1 MGKKTV
7 YFNEFNVRMGN
18 ATYFPLVSGVLC
30 AAAKSIP
37 RLRDAYSFKPFI
49 FHLDSAEN
57 VLARYDEAP
66 DVACFSIAMW
76 NEQLCLHVA
85 ETLKK
90 RWPDCLIVFG
100 GPQLPHQPEE
110 YFAAHPFIDVGVR
123 AEGEEA
129 FMALLDR
136 YLESRD
142 FAGVPN
148 VSYRHPETGAFVFN
162 TETPEFERAMD
173 RYPSPYLTGLFDYMF
188 DAHPDIDFQAI
199 IETNRGCPFLCTF
212 CYWGRGGT
220 SRRYRYHAMERVT
233 GELDWCGRHKIKYV
247 FNADSNFGMHRR
259 DAEIGEMIV
268 ATKQKYG
275 YPEKFRTC
283 WGKNTDEN
291 IFRIAGMLHEHD
303 MEKGITLARQSQN
316 KQVLANIK
324 RGNIKMETY
333 SNLQRRFNDLDVP
346 VYTEMILGLPGESY
360 ESWCDGIEEML
371 KSGLK
376 NQLFI
381 YQCEAYPNTE
391 LGDPEYQDKFGIKLK
406 RLALREIHGSVRDES
421 WVPEYHDIVVE
432 TADMPHGDWWRMN
445 RISMM
450 TMLLHSM
457 KLGFYVMRYMTD
469 RYDVKFAPFIEFISD
484 RQMAPGTGDKF
495 RREMEIFDDYLG
507 LMMAGEGRGVVMP
520 DHGVIYWDAEEAAFL
535 RIAEDL
541 DGFYDEL
548 RDMVCQYLEREGVV
562 FDAAE
567 IGEVVRYQRMRMPG
581 PTLPDLNE
589 WTFQYNLPE
598 YFHRC
603 FGTDPIPVAR
613 ETQLLEIEPIDYRGL
628 RADFAKRTILWGRKS
643 GALLVDCRWESLD
656 RLGISSDMRF
666 GLAEDAHLA
675 PLPRSA
681 NLGAE

>member
-1 MGKKTV
+1 MKTV

-18 ATYFPLVSGVLC
+18 ATYFPLVSGILC
-30 AAAKSIP
+30 AAARSQPK
-37 RLRDAYSFKPFI
+37 LREAYRFKPFI
-49 FHLDSAEN
+49 FHLDSADN
-57 VLARYDEAP
+57 VLALYDDPP

-76 NEQLCLHVA
+76 NEQLSLHVA
-85 ETLKK
+85 RELKA

-100 GPQLPHQPEE
+100 GPQLPHNPED
-110 YFAAHPFIDVGVR
+110 YFAQHPFIDVGVR

-136 YLESRD
+136 NLESRD
-142 FAGVPN
+142 FTGVPN
-148 VSYRHPETGAFVFN
+148 LSWRDPDSGTFVYN
-162 TETPEFERAMD
+162 AETPEFERDMA

-188 DAHPDIDFQAI
+188 EAHPEIEFQAI
-199 IETNRGCPFLCTF
+199 VETNRGCPFLCTF

-220 SRRYRYHAMERVT
+220 SRRYRYHAMERVR
-233 GELDWCGRHKIKYV
+233 GELDWCGRNRIKYV

-259 DAEIGEMIV
+259 DSEIGEIIV
-268 ATKQKYG
+268 EPKRKYG

-316 KQVLANIK
+316 KRVLANIK

-360 ESWCDGIEEML
+360 ESWCDGVEEML
-371 KSGLK
+371 QSGLK

-391 LGDPEYQDKFGIKLK
+391 LGDPEYQKRFGI
-406 RLALREIHGSVRDES
+406 RLQRLELREIHGSVRDAS
-421 WVPEYHDIVVE
+421 WVPEFHDIVVA
-432 TADMPHGDWWRMN
+432 TDAMPHRDWRRMN
-445 RISMM
+445 RLSMM

-457 KLGFYVMRYMTD
+457 KLGIYVMRYMTD
-469 RYDVKFAPFIEFISD
+469 RYGVRYVPFIEFISEL
-484 RQMAPGTGDKF
+484 QMAPDTGAAM
-495 RREMEIFDDYLG
+495 RREMADFDAYLDR
-507 LMMAGEGRGVVMP
+507 MMAGEGRGVVMP
-520 DHGVIYWDAEEAAFL
+520 GHGVIYWDAEEAAFL

-541 DGFYDEL
+541 NGFYDEL
-548 RDMVCQYLEREGVV
+548 CDLVCQFLGREGVSY
-562 FDAAE
+562 DAEE
-567 IGEVVRYQRMRMPG
+567 IAEVVRYQRMRMPG
-581 PTLPDLNE
+581 PTMPDLKQ
-589 WTFQYNLPE
+589 WVFRYNLPE

-603 FGTDPIPVAR
+603 FGTDPVAVAPER
-613 ETQLLEIEPIDYRGL
+613 QMLEIEPIDYRGE
-628 RADFAKRTILWGRKS
+628 RPDFAKRTILWGRKS

-656 RLGISSDMRF
+656 RPGVTSDMQF
-666 GLAEDAHLA
+666 GIVEESQLA
-675 PLPRSA
+675 PLPRAA